1 MRNLTGVFPPVF
13 FDKQRSFFMG
23 KKHMYAKINCNGECG
38 HCIALVCDGEVV
50 KGPPFHLHCGCVL
63 TQKKNQIYKIV

>member
-1 MRNLTGVFPPVF
+1 
-13 FDKQRSFFMG
+13 MG
-23 KKHMYAKINCNGECG
+23 KKHMYAKINCDGECG

-50 KGPPFHLHCGCVL
+50 KGPPFHPHCGCVL